1 MNRANKNRKIKRAFC
16 CGTNLGSKIK
26 SSEKFD
32 TDFQSPN
39 FFGLKQ
45 NMNNFSTTRTILAML
60 LLLITHT
67 LANAQTV
74 AVNSDETQ
82 PAREKSLREAIYN
95 NSQTDST
102 ITQRQSNYVRPA
114 ANKRF
119 KRYLNKTIGTGLIGV
134 GAVIDQIR
142 EAPPEWE
149 RNGTGFAR
157 RFASSF
163 GENAISETVAYGV
176 EEAFRLDSKFYK
188 SKKRD
193 FGSRLKNAFL
203 SGITARRPNGKRVF
217 NPAPFV
223 GSYTA
228 NIISTQ
234 TWYPKR
240 YNYQDGLRQGTQN
253 VGFGIGFGFINEFIL
268 NRK

>member
-1 MNRANKNRKIKRAFC
+1 M
-16 CGTNLGSKIK
+16 
-26 SSEKFD
+26 
-32 TDFQSPN
+32 
-39 FFGLKQ
+39 
-45 NMNNFSTTRTILAML
+45 RTILAIL

-74 AVNSDETQ
+74 AVNSDKTR

-95 NSQTDST
+95 NSRTDST
-102 ITQRQSNYVRPA
+102 VTQRQSDYVRPA

-119 KRYLNKTIGTGLIGV
+119 QRYLNKTVGTGLIGV
-134 GAVIDQIR
+134 AAGAVINQIR
-142 EAPPEWE
+142 EVPPEWE

-157 RFASSF
+157 RLASNL

-176 EEAFRLDSKFYK
+176 EEAFQLDSKFYK

-217 NPAPFV
+217 NPVPFV
-223 GSYTA
+223 GSYAA

-234 TWYPKR
+234 TWYPQR

-253 VGFGIGFGFINEFIL
+253 VGFGIGFGFINEFIF

>member
-1 MNRANKNRKIKRAFC
+1 MN
-16 CGTNLGSKIK
+16 
-26 SSEKFD
+26 D
-32 TDFQSPN
+32 
-39 FFGLKQ
+39 
-45 NMNNFSTTRTILAML
+45 FSTTRTILAML
-60 LLLITHT
+60 LLLIAHT

-74 AVNSDETQ
+74 AVNSDETNA
-82 PAREKSLREAIYN
+82 AREKSLRAAIDN
-95 NSQTDST
+95 NSPTDSPT
-102 ITQRQSNYVRPA
+102 DSKTNQRQNNYVRPA

-119 KRYLNKTIGTGLIGV
+119 QRYLNRTVGTGLIGV
-134 GAVIDQIR
+134 AAQTVINQIS
-142 EAPPEWE
+142 EVPPEWE
-149 RNGTGFAR
+149 QNGTGFAR
-157 RFASSF
+157 RLASNF
-163 GENAISETVAYGV
+163 GENAISETVAYGI
-176 EEAFRLDSKFYK
+176 EEALRLDSKFYK

-223 GSYTA
+223 GSYAAT
-228 NIISTQ
+228 IISTQ

-253 VGFGIGFGFINEFIL
+253 IGFSIGFGFINEFIF